1 MVSEF
6 GKSVTAKH
14 SYWLGLNRDMF
25 TLHSVSHAK
34 VKPPEDMHTS
44 ANPRFTGKQSM
55 SLTDDYGEA
64 QIHYELLQLLLAA
77 SHLHTKQSISQNHVD
92 STDAAQMVY

>member
-1 MVSEF
+1 
-6 GKSVTAKH
+6 
-14 SYWLGLNRDMF
+14 
-25 TLHSVSHAK
+25 
-34 VKPPEDMHTS
+34 
-44 ANPRFTGKQSM
+44 M